1 MSDQPHVNKS
11 SWGLIFNGAA
21 FAILV
26 SAILYVAIGNHLIDK
41 VVWFVLEII
50 VEVVIVVLLGSLINA
65 VFVRIATRVKMKF
78 NPPYSMA
85 WKACATASFLSY
97 SVTLLLGLVLAD
109 QSDLEIRTTTVGLIA
124 GFIIAVP
131 VYGEMILHP
140 QTGPIG
146 LLNGLLVNI
155 MSFLL
160 VMFLVGVP
168 IGLIYFIA
176 LPMFS

>member
-26 SAILYVAIGNHLIDK
+26 SASLYEGTGNHA
-41 VVWFVLEII
+41 
-50 VEVVIVVLLGSLINA
+50 VEEFLFAAITVGVSVVLLGSLINA

-97 SVTLLLGLVLAD
+97 SVSLLLGLVLAD
-109 QSDLEIRTTTVGLIA
+109 QSDLEIRRTTVGLIA
-124 GFIIAVP
+124 GFIIAAP
-131 VYGEMILHP
+131 VYGEMISHP

-160 VMFLVGVP
+160 VMLLVGVP
-168 IGLIYFIA
+168 FVIIYIIA
-176 LPMFS
+176 LTFFTTH